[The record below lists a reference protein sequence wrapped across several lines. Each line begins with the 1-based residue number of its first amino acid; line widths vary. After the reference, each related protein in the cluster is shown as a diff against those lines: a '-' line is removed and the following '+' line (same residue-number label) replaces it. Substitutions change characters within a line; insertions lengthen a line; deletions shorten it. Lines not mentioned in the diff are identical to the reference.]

1 MAGLVRVEG
10 GEDSGQCQ
18 GSAGEREVEHEDG
31 LGAGDDD
38 GGDEVKHE
46 DGLDDG
52 DDVNHEDGNGAGVD
66 EVMKT
71 LMMATNLNVTTET

>member
-10 GEDSGQCQ
+10 GEDSDQCQ
-18 GSAGEREVEHEDG
+18 GSAGGGEVEHG
-31 LGAGDDD
+31 LGAGHD

-52 DDVNHEDGNGAGVD
+52 DDVSHEDGSGAGVD
-66 EVMKT
+66 EVMKA
-71 LMMATNLNVTTET
+71 LMMVTNLNVTTET